1 MNDPQMPLDKY
12 KMSHNIIFSVRGDLF
27 FIFFTSAL
35 FSYLPH
41 LSLSFQ
47 ATVSWDLDRR
57 NSDHAR

>member
-1 MNDPQMPLDKY
+1 MWEGG
-12 KMSHNIIFSVRGDLF
+12 KMQL
-27 FIFFTSAL
+27 FTSVL

-47 ATVSWDLDRR
+47 AIVSWDSDRP